1 MHPRY
6 DKYRAKSAANISR
19 FAAVSVVGLHRH
31 SCRVAPPNLFHGDSL
46 KSEGVDGLR
55 VDPKIYDQLVK
66 DGSLPNGAFRLWHA
80 IRSHADDKGIAFPSV
95 RTLQKYLHCDY
106 RTFKKWLALLIERK
120 LLSIHQHG
128 NTKRANRY
136 KVSGCL
142 LSDRQVSVKLQ
153 TGCLA
158 NHRQN
163 LIHKPNPQFQGEG
176 RPRGLSASERI
187 SKERECDRIDKYLEV
202 TNSEYN
208 SPETRAQRKAYRER
222 KALLKSELGQLA

>member
-1 MHPRY
+1 MQPRY

-31 SCRVAPPNLFHGDSL
+31 LCRVAPPNLFHGDSL

-80 IRSHADDKGIAFPSV
+80 IRSHANENGIAFPSV

-106 RTFKKWLALLIERK
+106 RTFKKWLTLLIERR

-142 LSDRQVSVKLQ
+142 LSDRQVPVKLQ
-153 TGCLA
+153 TGCLS

-163 LIHKPNPQFQGEG
+163 LTHKPNPQFQGEG
-176 RPRGLSASERI
+176 RPRALSDSERI
-187 SKERECDRIDKYLEV
+187 SKEREIDRIDDYLEA
-202 TNSEYN
+202 TRSEFN
-208 SPETRAQRKAYRER
+208 TQAIKDRRKAFRER
-222 KALLKSELGQLA
+222 KVLLKGELGQLA